1 MSKIKTSR
9 ILKTASKE
17 ACHIQGNPHKAM
29 SRFLGRKLAVQ
40 EEWDYI
46 FKVLKDKTDR
56 QKYFKQKSCSSE
68 IKEKVFP
75 MQTKGKVHH
84 H

>member
-1 MSKIKTSR
+1 MKI
-9 ILKTASKE
+9 AGKE
-17 ACHIQGNPHKAM
+17 TCQIQGNPHKAM
-29 SRFLGRKLAVQ
+29 NRFLGRKLVVQ

-46 FKVLKDKTDR
+46 FKVLKDKTDS

-68 IKEKVFP
+68 IREKAFP
-75 MQTKGKVHH
+75 MQTKGNVHH